1 MFDSLKAFFV
11 AKQFVANHGN
21 RFLTVYNSKGE
32 RFNGQI
38 VNRWFFKVSV
48 KLAQGG
54 RIIKVSPSSVV
65 RVHRD
70 KKRLAVQK
78 QAIAI

>member
-1 MFDSLKAFFV
+1 MFDSIKAFFV

-21 RFLTVYNSKGE
+21 RFMTVYVGHK

-38 VNRWFFKVSV
+38 VDRGFFKVSV
-48 KLAQGG
+48 KLAHGG
-54 RIIKVSPSSVV
+54 SIVRVSPSAVV

>member
-1 MFDSLKAFFV
+1 MFDSIKAFFV

-21 RFLTVYNSKGE
+21 RFLTVYVGDK

-38 VNRWFFKVSV
+38 VERGFFKVSV
-48 KLAQGG
+48 KLAHGG
-54 RIIKVSPSSVV
+54 SIVKVSPSAVV

>member
-1 MFDSLKAFFV
+1 MFDSIKAFFV

-21 RFLTVYNSKGE
+21 RFLTVYVGHQAC
-32 RFNGQI
+32 NGQI
-38 VNRWFFKVSV
+38 VERGFFKVSV

-54 RIIKVSPSSVV
+54 QIVRVSPSAIA

-70 KKRLAVQK
+70 KKRLIVQK

>member
-1 MFDSLKAFFV
+1 MFDSIKAFFV

-21 RFLTVYNSKGE
+21 RFMTVYVGHK

-38 VNRWFFKVSV
+38 VERGFFKVSV
-48 KLAQGG
+48 KLARGG
-54 RIIKVSPSSVV
+54 SIVKVSPSAVV
-65 RVHRD
+65 HVHRD
-70 KKRLAVQK
+70 KKRLSVQK

>member
-1 MFDSLKAFFV
+1 MFDSIKAFFV

-21 RFLTVYNSKGE
+21 RFLTVYDMKGQ
-32 RFNGQI
+32 RHNGQI
-38 VNRWFFKVSV
+38 VSRGFFKVSV
-48 KLAQGG
+48 KLAHGG
-54 RIIKVSPSSVV
+54 SIVRVSPSAVV

>member
-1 MFDSLKAFFV
+1 MFDSIKAFFV

-21 RFLTVYNSKGE
+21 RFLTVYVGE
-32 RFNGQI
+32 KRFNGQI
-38 VNRWFFKVSV
+38 VDRGFFKVSV

-54 RIIKVSPSSVV
+54 SVVKVSPSAVI

-70 KKRLAVQK
+70 KKRLSVQK